1 MYSLG
6 FGFPGHWEW
15 VVLLIIGLLL
25 FGRRLPEVGRNVGK
39 AIVEFKKGVK
49 GIGDEIEEESSRTAR
64 SEDTR
69 SLEGSRE
76 GESARIAPPSAPTV
90 AHDPTRSHSAQT
102 PVEQPRANPATE

>member
-25 FGRRLPEVGRNVGK
+25 FGRRLPDVGRNVGR

-49 GIGDEIEEESSRTAR
+49 GISDEIEEESSRSDGRDRLESGEKAR
-64 SEDTR
+64 LS
-69 SLEGSRE
+69 
-76 GESARIAPPSAPTV
+76 PPAAPTV
-90 AHDPTRSHSAQT
+90 AHDPHAQA
-102 PVEQPRANPATE
+102 PVSQPAEPPPPRANTATE

>member
-25 FGRRLPEVGRNVGK
+25 FGRRLPDVGRNVGR

-49 GIGDEIEEESSRTAR
+49 GISDEIEEESSHPDRERDRSLGSGETAR
-64 SEDTR
+64 LS
-69 SLEGSRE
+69 
-76 GESARIAPPSAPTV
+76 PPAAPTV
-90 AHDPTRSHSAQT
+90 AHDPHAASPASQPT
-102 PVEQPRANPATE
+102 EQPPPRATPATE

>member
-25 FGRRLPEVGRNVGK
+25 FGRRLPDVGRNVGR

-49 GIGDEIEEESSRTAR
+49 GISDEIEEESSRSGGPGR
-64 SEDTR
+64 DR
-69 SLEGSRE
+69 SLES
-76 GESARIAPPSAPTV
+76 GETARLSPPSAPTV
-90 AHDPTRSHSAQT
+90 AHDPHATSPAGQPAEPT
-102 PVEQPRANPATE
+102 PPRANPATE

>member
-25 FGRRLPEVGRNVGK
+25 FGRRLPDVGRNVGR

-49 GIGDEIEEESSRTAR
+49 GISDEIEEESSRPERDRSLDSRETAR
-64 SEDTR
+64 LT
-69 SLEGSRE
+69 
-76 GESARIAPPSAPTV
+76 PPAAPTV
-90 AHDPTRSHSAQT
+90 AHDPRATAASQPADE
-102 PVEQPRANPATE
+102 PPPRANPAAE